1 MPHQLVPQ
9 PHHPSQQ
16 SIDEAYEQM
25 LEDQAMMEQQGG
37 ICGGGG
43 GMMPDMS
50 IVSPSEKEMCN
61 IIRMDLA

>member
-1 MPHQLVPQ
+1 
-9 PHHPSQQ
+9 
-16 SIDEAYEQM
+16 M
-25 LEDQAMMEQQGG
+25 LEDQGMMEQQGG
-37 ICGGGG
+37 ICGVGG